1 MADRFKMLAIWIS
14 ARLRIAALALLAV
27 IALRAVAAGLVPDAE
42 PLTPAPASAPI
53 QDQNDR
59 SPQMLKDGDALG

>member
-14 ARLRIAALALLAV
+14 ARLRMAVLALLGV
-27 IALRAVAAGLVPDAE
+27 IALRAVAAGLVPDTE
-42 PLTPAPASAPI
+42 PPAPAPASAPI